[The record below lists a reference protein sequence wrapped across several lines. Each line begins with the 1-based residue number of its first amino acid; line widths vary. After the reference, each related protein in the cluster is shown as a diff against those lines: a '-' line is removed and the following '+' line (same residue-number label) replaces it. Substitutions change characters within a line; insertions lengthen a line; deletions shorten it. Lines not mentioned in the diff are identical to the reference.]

1 MFELSLL
8 KILSSFYKLLI
19 TLFNFRWKI
28 RSNNFALGGIGNSI
42 LPCYVENS
50 LCLLCTELAVYFLIS
65 CEILVARS
73 SAKFEYFLKS
83 MHDYHFVQVSLSSE
97 MALIIQG
104 QYEHC
109 FQYMARYHIYLV
121 VSDWESS
128 NEKTSKEQDNLDMQF
143 FPAFFCGLLQLRS
156 LLQSFWKTWCE
167 VDYK

>member
-1 MFELSLL
+1 MFLAEVWFFHLVVWETPYFLAV
-8 KILSSFYKLLI
+8 
-19 TLFNFRWKI
+19 WKI
-28 RSNNFALGGIGNSI
+28 
-42 LPCYVENS
+42 PC
-50 LCLLCTELAVYFLIS
+50 VYGVQTSMFLFEIS

-121 VSDWESS
+121 VSD
-128 NEKTSKEQDNLDMQF
+128 
-143 FPAFFCGLLQLRS
+143 
-156 LLQSFWKTWCE
+156 
-167 VDYK
+167 